1 MKKSSKTTT
10 SEESSVSNI
19 LTIVPPP
26 DAKLLVTLSAL
37 SLSSKALNLS
47 ASISAFNLSMSSLLE
62 FTLKFK
68 NMDNPD
74 NRRIKNI
81 SIKRRLPGKENEYKL
96 ANLNLLDAIYEGDH
110 SQNILLYDG
119 DVIEIKPASKLEQ
132 DVVAV
137 TENNLSKNFLL
148 SDG

>member
-47 ASISAFNLSMSSLLE
+47 AFISAFNLSMSSLLE

-68 NMDNPD
+68 NIDNPD
-74 NRRIKNI
+74 NRRIKNKNI
-81 SIKRRLPGKENEYKL
+81 
-96 ANLNLLDAIYEGDH
+96 ANIELRF
-110 SQNILLYDG
+110 ILFDFG
-119 DVIEIKPASKLEQ
+119 FFI
-132 DVVAV
+132 
-137 TENNLSKNFLL
+137 
-148 SDG
+148 